1 MRSLVPSPRLLASVL
16 ERVLDALERR
26 RFRVMNEK
34 LFLML
39 VEIVLDGVCL
49 TVTTHR
55 PEENNFG
62 M

>member
-26 RFRVMNEK
+26 RFRVMNKK